1 MGWKGLERGEGVVAS
16 SRETETGAREDAD
29 ATPAEAH
36 VTPARAWLPDVGSA
50 PRTTA
55 SEAAAPKT
63 DLIAPGALNDEQRAT
78 DAAETSVRPRS
89 RLEVLP
95 RAPRRRGISPE
106 ASVASPAEP
115 GPSPASEIVTSW
127 DF

>member
-1 MGWKGLERGEGVVAS
+1 VGWKGCERGEGEVAS
-16 SRETETGAREDAD
+16 SRETEIGVREDAD

-36 VTPARAWLPDVGSA
+36 VTPLRASLPDVASA

-55 SEAAAPKT
+55 SEAAPKT
-63 DLIAPGALNDEQRAT
+63 ELIAPGALDDALRANDAT
-78 DAAETSVRPRS
+78 ETSVRPRS

>member
-1 MGWKGLERGEGVVAS
+1 LAAS
-16 SRETETGAREDAD
+16 SHETEIGAREDAD
-29 ATPAEAH
+29 ATPAKAH
-36 VTPARAWLPDVGSA
+36 IMPARASLPDVVSA

-55 SEAAAPKT
+55 SEAAPKT
-63 DLIAPGALNDEQRAT
+63 ELGAPGASDDELRAT
-78 DAAETSVRPRS
+78 DATETTVRPRS

-95 RAPRRRGISPE
+95 RAPRHRGISPE

-115 GPSPASEIVTSW
+115 GSSPASEIVTSW